1 MTYLPIRTL
10 LASTIA
16 ALAVS
21 AHAVDIIEVPAGDS
35 HTVDQGHPINRYH
48 VLGGTLNVGQGA
60 QTERILGR
68 NGAQLNMSGATVNTV
83 GIAGISLFDSNA
95 VIDGSTI
102 TATADP
108 ARPGDSA
115 AGITLQDSNASVSNS
130 RVSGS
135 GQGINA
141 AGSTVLDLSNSQ
153 VDGRALANG
162 SGPLAGGVGLV
173 ATGATVRIRENS
185 VISGDENGVVLFT
198 SSLFPGKPAT
208 TLSLDGSA
216 IVGRNGS
223 AIRVIRAPGAD
234 ETVQIDISNGST
246 LSGGNGVIIE
256 VVEGGR
262 ANAVVNDSQLTGNI
276 VVDEDSTLDLKLT
289 NHASLTG
296 TLDNVTSLVLED
308 ASSWVVTGDST
319 VGSLSLDTGTV
330 DLRGNA
336 PGAAYNH
343 LQVGELSGSGTFMLR
358 ADLTGQQGDFLDVSG
373 KASGDHQLLVQSTG
387 TDPNSAVAAHQVVH
401 TGQGSTS
408 QFGLIG
414 GQVDFGTFAYEL
426 EQRGDDWFLVRKG
439 NTTTP
444 GTRSVTGLFSAAPT
458 VWYGES
464 STLRGRMGELRNG
477 QQSGGGWM
485 RSYANKYQVA
495 AGAGAAYDQV
505 QQGVAF
511 GADAPL
517 PSRDGQWLVGLMGG
531 YSRSQLDLSGGTT
544 GQVDSYHIGA
554 YSTWLADDGLYIDAL
569 IKANRFQNSSDV
581 RMSDGRKAKGEYN
594 NHGIGASVEVGK
606 HFKLDDGWFVEPYAQ
621 GSTLWVDGASYSLDN
636 GMRASTRNADSLL
649 AKAGSHVGRTFAL
662 RDGGFVQPYVKAAYA
677 HEFARDNQVRV
688 NDTRFANDLS
698 GSRIELGAGV
708 NAQLTDVL
716 QVQAGFDYMKG
727 ERIEQP
733 WGVNLGVR
741 YNW

>member
-1 MTYLPIRTL
+1 MTYLPLRTL

-35 HTVDQGHPINRYH
+35 HTVGQGSPVNRYH

-141 AGSTVLDLSNSQ
+141 AGATVLDLSNSQ

-256 VVEGGR
+256 VAEGGR

-296 TLDNVTSLVLED
+296 RLDNVTSLVLED

-358 ADLTGQQGDFLDVSG
+358 ADLSGQQGDFLDVSG

-387 TDPNSAVAAHQVVH
+387 TDPNSAVDAHQVVH
-401 TGQGSTS
+401 TGEGSTS

-414 GQVDFGTFAYEL
+414 GQVDVGTFAYEL

-439 NTTTP
+439 DTTTP

-505 QQGVAF
+505 QQGIAF

-554 YSTWLADDGLYIDAL
+554 YSTWLRDDGLYIDAL

-581 RMSDGRKAKGEYN
+581 RMSDGRKAKGEYS

-621 GSTLWVDGASYSLDN
+621 GSALWVDGASYSLDN

-677 HEFARDNQVRV
+677 HEFARNNQVRV
-688 NDTRFANDLS
+688 NDTGFANDLS
-698 GSRIELGAGV
+698 GSRIELGAGI

-727 ERIEQP
+727 EHIEQP

>member
-1 MTYLPIRTL
+1 M
-10 LASTIA
+10 
-16 ALAVS
+16 AVS

-35 HTVDQGHPINRYH
+35 HTVGQGDPVNRYH
-48 VLGGTLNVGQGA
+48 LLGGTLNVTQGA

-135 GQGINA
+135 GHGINA
-141 AGSTVLDLSNSQ
+141 AGSSVLDLSNSQ

-185 VISGDENGVVLFT
+185 VISGDDNGVVLYT
-198 SSLFPGKPAT
+198 SSLFPGRPAT

-234 ETVQIDISNGST
+234 EAVQIDISNGST

-296 TLDNVTSLVLED
+296 RLDNVTSLVLED

-387 TDPNSAVAAHQVVH
+387 TDPNSAVDAHQVVH

-439 NTTTP
+439 DTTTP

-495 AGAGAAYDQV
+495 AGAGAAYEQV

-517 PSRDGQWLVGLMGG
+517 PSSNGQWLVGLMGG

-581 RMSDGRKAKGEYN
+581 RMSDGRKAKGEYS

-621 GSTLWVDGASYSLDN
+621 GSALWVDGASYSLDN

-662 RDGGFVQPYVKAAYA
+662 ADGGFVQPYVKAAYA

-698 GSRIELGAGV
+698 GSRVELGAGI

>member
-1 MTYLPIRTL
+1 MTSLPIRTL

-35 HTVDQGHPINRYH
+35 HTVGQGDPVNRYH
-48 VLGGTLNVGQGA
+48 LLGGTLNVTQGA

-135 GQGINA
+135 GHGINA
-141 AGSTVLDLSNSQ
+141 AGSSVLDLSNSQ

-185 VISGDENGVVLFT
+185 VISGDDNGVVLYT
-198 SSLFPGKPAT
+198 SSLFPGRPAT

-234 ETVQIDISNGST
+234 EAVQIDISNGST

-296 TLDNVTSLVLED
+296 RLDNVTSLVLED

-387 TDPNSAVAAHQVVH
+387 TDPNSAVDAHQVVH

-439 NTTTP
+439 DTTTP

-495 AGAGAAYDQV
+495 AGAGAAYEQV

-517 PSRDGQWLVGLMGG
+517 PSSNGQWLVGLMGG

-581 RMSDGRKAKGEYN
+581 RMSDGRKAKGEYS

-621 GSTLWVDGASYSLDN
+621 GSALWVDGASYSLDN

-662 RDGGFVQPYVKAAYA
+662 ADGGFVQPYVKAAYA

-698 GSRIELGAGV
+698 GSRVELGAGI

>member
-21 AHAVDIIEVPAGDS
+21 AHAVDVIEVPAGDS
-35 HTVDQGHPINRYH
+35 HTVGQGDPVNRYH
-48 VLGGTLNVGQGA
+48 VLGGTLNVTQGA

-115 AGITLQDSNASVSNS
+115 AGITLQDSSARVSNS

-135 GQGINA
+135 GHGINA
-141 AGSTVLDLSNSQ
+141 AGASVLDLSNSQ

-185 VISGDENGVVLFT
+185 VISGDDNGVVLFT
-198 SSLFPGKPAT
+198 SSLFPGRPAT

-296 TLDNVTSLVLED
+296 RLDNVTSLVLED

-319 VGSLSLDTGTV
+319 VGRLSLDTGTV

-336 PGAAYNH
+336 PGAAFNH

-358 ADLTGQQGDFLDVSG
+358 ADLSGQQGDFLDVSG

-387 TDPNSAVAAHQVVH
+387 TDPNSAVDAHQVVH

-477 QQSGGGWM
+477 QQSGGGWL

-505 QQGVAF
+505 QQGIAF

-581 RMSDGRKAKGEYN
+581 RMSDGRKAKGEYS

-621 GSTLWVDGASYSLDN
+621 GSALWVDGASYSLDN

-662 RDGGFVQPYVKAAYA
+662 ADGGFAQPYVKAAYA

-698 GSRIELGAGV
+698 GSRIELGAGI

>member
-115 AGITLQDSNASVSNS
+115 AGITLQGSNARVSNS

-141 AGSTVLDLSNSQ
+141 AGSSVLDLSNSQ

-162 SGPLAGGVGLV
+162 SGPLAGGVGVV

-185 VISGDENGVVLFT
+185 VISGDDNGVVLFT
-198 SSLFPGKPAT
+198 SSLFPGRPAT

-262 ANAVVNDSQLTGNI
+262 ANAVVNDSQLSGNI

-296 TLDNVTSLVLED
+296 RLDNVTSLVLED

-319 VGSLSLDTGTV
+319 VGRLSLDTGTV

-505 QQGVAF
+505 QQGIAF

-517 PSRDGQWLVGLMGG
+517 PSAM
-531 YSRSQLDLSGGTT
+531 
-544 GQVDSYHIGA
+544 
-554 YSTWLADDGLYIDAL
+554 
-569 IKANRFQNSSDV
+569 AN
-581 RMSDGRKAKGEYN
+581 
-594 NHGIGASVEVGK
+594 
-606 HFKLDDGWFVEPYAQ
+606 GWWA
-621 GSTLWVDGASYSLDN
+621 
-636 GMRASTRNADSLL
+636 
-649 AKAGSHVGRTFAL
+649 
-662 RDGGFVQPYVKAAYA
+662 
-677 HEFARDNQVRV
+677 
-688 NDTRFANDLS
+688 
-698 GSRIELGAGV
+698 
-708 NAQLTDVL
+708 
-716 QVQAGFDYMKG
+716 
-727 ERIEQP
+727 
-733 WGVNLGVR
+733 
-741 YNW
+741 